1 MPQYFKSSIIE
12 GFVDLAKE
20 KNLLPELVEK
30 QTLKTASTNSQDNLS
45 SDNQILSLIESMH
58 DRGMFVQAENLSQSF
73 MSYKQAQSA
82 YKSDYSVLLT
92 AAHPDG
98 DARVSESGVFH
109 TLESTQ
115 EAMLA
120 ALQKKASLIGMV
132 SEALKPNV
140 SMTKKA
146 DEPKTDGKEDGE
158 PGAFFGDQP
167 GGDAP
172 GGGKKD
178 DKEAIDLDLA
188 GFDLE
193 TKKKLEK
200 VREKIEEVQ
209 FSDQAFVNK
218 TSQDITA
225 QLEALKKINFETAII
240 SDAGIAQLYCKANG
254 LDLAKAK
261 EFLTRKNKA
270 FDEGDPA
277 TQATALGNLIIQH
290 AANEQP
296 VVSKFPE
303 YYKTYFTGMVVN
315 PGDKDVFIKRSES
328 DPAYWEN
335 PQSIFDFVNNWWHR
349 PLIDTDASGGVF
361 KGVAYKINNGRA
373 VSVAKTITSE
383 YSDQYNSFI
392 GEDKSGRLVGYVV
405 GVITPIISSL
415 VASSNSPIPNSP
427 GLTSAACYKA
437 QDYLRGILKMTNKV
451 DANVR
456 GILGPQF
463 SFIYSCINSLFQS
476 KGELLS
482 FVTSKENAILSED
495 GDKVVNT
502 LIPDAQKNGWS
513 KIIATSIR
521 QWTLTSRDT
530 AKNSKLK
537 ETDPDAIYQKGIAE
551 GYARINEALESSKT
565 IGEFSTKVGMK
576 FESIADVEA
585 MINGIQESINTVKK
599 SSSISKD
606 LFKKADAPV
615 PPAPPVPP
623 VIPPAIPGYSKP
635 TPEKGNKPPTGQQ
648 PKPQNKPSGNSS
660 TGFNVNVQTMQFA
673 IQQYAATLL
682 KNKKASDLAVSK
694 MLSVG
699 PKGSSSPA
707 NMDGVWGSQTAAAL
721 ETSNEHIQGK
731 PLVVRPT
738 SLDADAKKNTEILV
752 AAKNYVDGY
761 SGGASPGGVNNPE
774 LDHIE
779 FGMNSDFGYTV
790 IDGEK
795 VLHSS
800 DLNSLKSLYSFLYN
814 NDLVSAIGE
823 ENERGYTIKMWGQI
837 LNVLSKRAEEQ
848 EAKANS
854 SVKANAAAKFKS
866 KIKNLMLTW
875 RQYLMSNF
883 NGATLGKENF
893 IISQQFLSSSGLA
906 GNYPSSN
913 SGNEFSSPGGK
924 QNSRG
929 NKGSGKSS
937 LDGETYDVGGGSAGY
952 SSVDKED
959 GDPTVLPFTRTINF
973 GNPWWRN
980 TAIAQEYPGQYISI
994 KGFAGGNATTRA
1006 QMMFSNDEN
1015 MPSAQ
1020 DLQEQYIV
1028 SHKGELRLDQD
1039 KNWDGETYWV
1049 FVAGGDRN
1057 SIQLNRYPN
1066 FKKNFG
1072 IISNKT
1078 ILNKYRNYLQML
1090 KQGLTS
1096 SYQSWMSSEPAE
1108 SAIEQVQHYHQ
1119 RWVEAINNQVD
1130 QINRTFQNYQ

>member
-1 MPQYFKSSIIE
+1 MI
-12 GFVDLAKE
+12 
-20 KNLLPELVEK
+20 
-30 QTLKTASTNSQDNLS
+30 
-45 SDNQILSLIESMH
+45 
-58 DRGMFVQAENLSQSF
+58 
-73 MSYKQAQSA
+73 
-82 YKSDYSVLLT
+82 
-92 AAHPDG
+92 
-98 DARVSESGVFH
+98 
-109 TLESTQ
+109 
-115 EAMLA
+115 
-120 ALQKKASLIGMV
+120 
-132 SEALKPNV
+132 
-140 SMTKKA
+140 
-146 DEPKTDGKEDGE
+146 
-158 PGAFFGDQP
+158 
-167 GGDAP
+167 
-172 GGGKKD
+172 
-178 DKEAIDLDLA
+178 
-188 GFDLE
+188 
-193 TKKKLEK
+193 
-200 VREKIEEVQ
+200 
-209 FSDQAFVNK
+209 
-218 TSQDITA
+218 
-225 QLEALKKINFETAII
+225 
-240 SDAGIAQLYCKANG
+240 
-254 LDLAKAK
+254 LAKAK
-261 EFLTRKNKA
+261 EFLTRKNEA
-270 FDEGDPA
+270 FDKGDPA
-277 TQATALGNLIIQH
+277 AQATDLGNLIIQH

-303 YYKTYFTGMVVN
+303 FYEKYFTGMVVN
-315 PGDKDVFIKRSES
+315 PANKDAFLEKSKET
-328 DPAYWEN
+328 AGYTEN
-335 PQSIFDFVNNWWHR
+335 PDSIFDFHEGG
-349 PLIDTDASGGVF
+349 IDERTILNYVTNSTSKFYYQINKSRAM
-361 KGVAYKINNGRA
+361 GVAKI
-373 VSVAKTITSE
+373 ITSKYSAE
-383 YSDQYNSFI
+383 YNYLI
-392 GEDKSGRLVGYVV
+392 GEDKSGKLVGYIV
-405 GVITPIISSL
+405 GIIAPIISSL
-415 VASSNSPIPNSP
+415 VVASNSPIPNSP

-635 TPEKGNKPPTGQQ
+635 TPEKGNKPPAGQQ

-699 PKGSSSPA
+699 PKGSNSPA

-814 NDLVSAIGE
+814 NDLVSAVGE
-823 ENERGYTIKMWGQI
+823 ENERGFTLKMWRQI
-837 LNVLSKRAEEQ
+837 INGLVERAEQ
-848 EAKANS
+848 REAS
-854 SVKANAAAKFKS
+854 STSYVKSNAASIFKR
-866 KIKNLMLTW
+866 KMYNLRSAWKQFVTGIYK
-875 RQYLMSNF
+875 RFGTKEN
-883 NGATLGKENF
+883 ENF
-893 IISQQFLSSSGLA
+893 IVSEQFLSGPGLA
-906 GNYPSSN
+906 GNSPSN
-913 SGNEFSSPGGK
+913 SGNSGVDGFSSPGGK
-924 QNSRG
+924 QNSKG

-937 LDGETYDVGGGSAGY
+937 LDGETYEVGGGTAG
-952 SSVDKED
+952 SSSFDD
-959 GDPTVLPFTRTINF
+959 GDTDPTVLPFTRTINF
-973 GNPWWRN
+973 SNPWWGN
-980 TAIAQEYPGQYISI
+980 TAIAQESPGQYLSI
-994 KGFAGGNATTRA
+994 KGFAGSNATTRA

-1015 MPSAQ
+1015 MQSDQ

-1028 SHKGELRLDQD
+1028 KNRGLRLDQD
-1039 KNWDGETYWV
+1039 RGWDGETYWV
-1049 FVAGGDRN
+1049 FVAGQRN
-1057 SIQLNRYPN
+1057 SIPLNTYPN
-1066 FKKNFG
+1066 FQKNFG
-1072 IISNKT
+1072 LIQNQT
-1078 ILNKYRNYLQML
+1078 ILDKYRNYLQSL

-1096 SYQSWMSSEPAE
+1096 SYQNWIESGPAE
-1108 SAIEQVQHYHQ
+1108 TAIEQVQHYHQ
-1119 RWVEAINNQVD
+1119 RWVEAINNQINQV
-1130 QINRTFQNYQ
+1130 NRTFQKYR